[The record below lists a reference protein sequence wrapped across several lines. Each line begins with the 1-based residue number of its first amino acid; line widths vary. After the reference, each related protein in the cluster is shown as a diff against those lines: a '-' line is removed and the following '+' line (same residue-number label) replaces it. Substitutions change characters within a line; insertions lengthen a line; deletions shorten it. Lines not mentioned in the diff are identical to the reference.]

1 MGRVFMLYLPFAM
14 IALIILNSVLLIY
27 KFKND
32 ENPNKLYIIIF
43 TVVTIALIIL
53 NIYMI
58 VRLINL
64 GYKL

>member
-1 MGRVFMLYLPFAM
+1 MLYLPFAM

-43 TVVTIALIIL
+43 IVVTIALIIL